1 MEEWFIKCL
10 GSKWQRGG
18 EKVKLI
24 QVTSQNIKV
33 LIKLFVWYTCI
44 YFGSRF
50 TFKPS
55 LLDYPKLKEQSLNW
69 IS

>member
-24 QVTSQNIKV
+24 QSH
-33 LIKLFVWYTCI
+33 F
-44 YFGSRF
+44 
-50 TFKPS
+50 
-55 LLDYPKLKEQSLNW
+55 LKYKSTY
-69 IS
+69 